1 MSIFDMN
8 FSGEGGWEVLLEQA
22 LKFYT
27 RDIVSVFHAF
37 IDPLSLSP

>member
-1 MSIFDMN
+1 MRGG
-8 FSGEGGWEVLLEQA
+8 SGEVLLEQA

-27 RDIVSVFHAF
+27 RDIISVFHAF